1 MKWIKYQIVCNA
13 DKNILLNKK
22 LEYTA
27 ANLAIAED
35 EAYDGYT
42 IEEDSIV
49 FEKQPLAIGLGG
61 TGASSA
67 EEARA
72 NLGAEKSR
80 TLVTGSGAITIN
92 VADYTE
98 YQFGTVSSLTMIG
111 AFVKAHGF
119 VMFGSSAPAISV
131 TGFVKSGGDDIAEAK
146 ASETWEFSCDTG
158 FIIWKNWSA

>member
-22 LEYTA
+22 LEYTE
-27 ANLAIAED
+27 ANLVIAQN

-67 EEARA
+67 EEALA
-72 NLGAEKSR
+72 NLGG
-80 TLVTGSGAITIN
+80 VT
-92 VADYTE
+92 
-98 YQFGTVSSLTMIG
+98 
-111 AFVKAHGF
+111 
-119 VMFGSSAPAISV
+119 
-131 TGFVKSGGDDIAEAK
+131 EAK
-146 ASETWEFSCDTG
+146 VQEMINNIAIYNGSVS
-158 FIIWKNWSA
+158 